1 MKVRIKILWQLQA
14 KSVEIDDE
22 HKECEAKNKITS
34 VTLGELRKDK
44 VTFLASFRKRS
55 EFRAVWFVS
64 HHDLVPDHER
74 TFVISSYVGR
84 NHIITTL

>member
-1 MKVRIKILWQLQA
+1 MKVRIKILWKLQV
-14 KSVEIDDE
+14 KNVEVDGS
-22 HKECEAKNKITS
+22 KECVAKNRITS

-44 VTFLASFRKRS
+44 VTFLASFRKRG

-74 TFVISSYVGR
+74 TFTIFAYFEANR
-84 NHIITTL
+84 IITTL